1 MNSVIKEN
9 FTKGKIYKAYS
20 YIEFLNRVEN
30 IAKSCGYYIG
40 YVYKRNKEINISLDG
55 ENVST
60 IDIDFSYYK
69 YNDYYIY
76 LLECSNIE

>member
-40 YVYKRNKEINISLDG
+40 YVYKGSKNIDVDLDSEG
-55 ENVST
+55 VST
-60 IDIDFSYYK
+60 IELSFSYYK
-69 YNDYYIY
+69 YDNYYIY
-76 LLECSNIE
+76 LLEGSNVE